1 MGWATIGSSGQDYNN
16 IFLYGAHTYSAWMYS
31 SWGAEVAHVDP
42 QPFLA
47 FVGWLAPPPVCVTLF
62 CDEKP
67 KNRID
72 RVLRSAPQLLVQQK
86 GVASRRLAHL
96 RQVLGL
102 NASPEAELVS
112 RRVERNKRW
121 AECRGIRRLRACW
134 HACCTVASVLS
145 AADQGSLLT
154 PQRRPTR
161 FFLHCFYRRRDRFFF
176 RVLHSC
182 YV

>member
-1 MGWATIGSSGQDYNN
+1 M
-16 IFLYGAHTYSAWMYS
+16 LEC
-31 SWGAEVAHVDP
+31 SWGAEIAHVDP

-47 FVGWLAPPPVCVTLF
+47 FVDWLAPPPSAYPCSVT
-62 CDEKP
+62 KNKK

-112 RRVERNKRW
+112 RRVEKQKMGGVPWNSTATCLLARSLARLLYSSKC
-121 AECRGIRRLRACW
+121 AFGCRPGQPLDAPAKTDPYFFYTACTD
-134 HACCTVASVLS
+134 AVSASFLGCCTLVTYSS
-145 AADQGSLLT
+145 KE
-154 PQRRPTR
+154 
-161 FFLHCFYRRRDRFFF
+161 F
-176 RVLHSC
+176 
-182 YV
+182 